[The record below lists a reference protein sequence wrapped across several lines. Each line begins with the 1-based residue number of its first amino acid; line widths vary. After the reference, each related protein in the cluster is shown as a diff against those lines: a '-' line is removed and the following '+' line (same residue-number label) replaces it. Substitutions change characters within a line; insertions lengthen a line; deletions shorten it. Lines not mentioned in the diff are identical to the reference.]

1 MEWTSTNKRG
11 TKHHITSG
19 KTKDNELAITIV
31 RLRTCGGIPKVI
43 RKVYTSDTTF
53 IACMT
58 KINIITELDEELFI
72 MVSENT

>member
-11 TKHHITSG
+11 TKHHITSKYTEEG
-19 KTKDNELAITIV
+19 EAAITII
-31 RLRTCGGIPKVI
+31 RLRTCGGVPKVI
-43 RKVYTSDTTF
+43 RKFYAYDITF

-72 MVSENT
+72 MVAENT